1 MLWLIPVDTHAR
13 RKGMLSIHIDD
24 SRTAIVTV
32 SAARAVENDR
42 REYRK
47 YRKLVDKPHGDA
59 GTSEGV
65 STRRITGHGTVRQSV
80 LASLRSSAAGG
91 NP

>member
-1 MLWLIPVDTHAR
+1 MQC
-13 RKGMLSIHIDD
+13 IHING
-24 SRTAIVTV
+24 SRTAIVT
-32 SAARAVENDR
+32 AAAGRLSKTTVGNTG
-42 REYRK
+42 

-59 GTSEGV
+59 GTSQGV
-65 STRRITGHGTVRQSV
+65 STGRITGHGTVRQSV

>member
-1 MLWLIPVDTHAR
+1 MR
-13 RKGMLSIHIDD
+13 FIHFDG
-24 SRTAIVTV
+24 SRAAIVT
-32 SAARAVENDR
+32 AAAGGLPKNDY

-59 GTSEGV
+59 GTSQGV
-65 STRRITGHGTVRQSV
+65 STGRITGHGTVRQSV